1 MPSRYFF
8 NLTDGHDVIPDED
21 GIEVSDDR
29 AALIQAFEAIEELRR
44 ESDASQGEWVGWRLN
59 IVDGS
64 GRLVYSLALDDAAP
78 DQGPHN

>member
-1 MPSRYFF
+1 MPSRYYF
-8 NLTDGHDVIPDED
+8 NLTDGDEVIRDED

-44 ESDASQGEWVGWRLN
+44 EANASPAEWKGWRLN

-64 GRLVYSLALDDAAP
+64 GRLVHSLPLDDAAS
-78 DQGPHN
+78 DQGSHN

>member
-1 MPSRYFF
+1 MPSRYYF
-8 NLTDGHDVIPDED
+8 NLTDGYEVIRDEA

-44 ESDASQGEWVGWRLN
+44 EANASPAEWEGWRLN

-64 GRLVYSLALDDAAP
+64 GRLVHSLPLGDTAP
-78 DQGPHN
+78 DQGSHN

>member
-1 MPSRYFF
+1 MPSRYYF

-44 ESDASQGEWVGWRLN
+44 ETSSSPGEWSGWRLN
-59 IVDGS
+59 IMDAS
-64 GRLVYSLALDDAAP
+64 GKLIQSIPLDDEAP
-78 DQGPHN
+78 DESSQH